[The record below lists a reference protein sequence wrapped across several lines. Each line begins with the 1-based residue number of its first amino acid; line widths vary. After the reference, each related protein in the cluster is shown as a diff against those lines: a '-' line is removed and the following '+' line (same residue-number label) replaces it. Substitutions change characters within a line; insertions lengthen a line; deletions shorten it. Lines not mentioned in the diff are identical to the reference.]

1 MSVIFMSV
9 SLMKISKFFVH
20 LLSGTT
26 VLKSLDVLV
35 GVIPSIK
42 QQSLSCSNDHTTNVD
57 IYVLPDCP
65 WSKRALNLL
74 DSNDIKYKYSVITND
89 EEFQYI
95 INRTSINN
103 FPQIFINNEFI
114 GGYSELLDLSNS
126 GILNKLLL

>member
-1 MSVIFMSV
+1 M
-9 SLMKISKFFVH
+9 
-20 LLSGTT
+20 
-26 VLKSLDVLV
+26 
-35 GVIPSIK
+35 
-42 QQSLSCSNDHTTNVD
+42 DHTTNVD
-57 IYVLPDCP
+57 IYVLLDCP

-126 GILNKLLL
+126 GILNKLLP